1 MKNIVFFIVAVLTF
15 VALILIDVLLILR
28 RPSKSKEIER
38 ILEYAQYMIFFLFP
52 IACFAIILQYYILNT
67 LLCAVV
73 WILLF
78 EISNRILSHRLL
90 SHATVDIKVAMSFL
104 GMTLCAIYFGTQA
117 IIEWSKDYAG
127 MMCTIIALMLGFFVP
142 IDILLANISPKE
154 KGKEIFKATK
164 LSVITKG
171 IWIIYVCTIIYFIVC
186 AFMDKT
192 EIYDKYVIAA
202 ELGLIVGVFAALPV
216 IAIVSKKTAN
226 ALKDCYDT
234 RQDIFKSEG
243 FESYRSKVERF
254 LKYTDK
260 ERYDYVEAFLFYKAY
275 VAFCEKEDKYEADS
289 MLSVCEH
296 MLQEYSACSEMT
308 ISQRYSY
315 NDNIF
320 VLKKGK
326 RKYSGDIMT
335 SPWPLFKEYL
345 RSHSEIV
352 LEQGNVP
359 KKERDRYASA
369 GFKKNN
375 EMWLLYF
382 LENYHSVSS
391 KKKRNMIPNEV
402 RSFLINSYREEAM
415 WLVPVGCNVSKMK
428 NFVGESKIEEKYDF
442 GDLVLKSIY
451 EWYTLRNSN
460 LEEAT
465 KRIKDCFG
473 NEQEVV
479 EACEAW
485 LSRFKDWKE
494 FVVANKLQKLVKKSK
509 NIFVEKYEEPIMFF
523 EGHSMQNMLPE
534 SQENWLKMFKKISSI
549 IYNRY

>member
-1 MKNIVFFIVAVLTF
+1 MKNSVFLMVVF
-15 VALILIDVLLILR
+15 VTVWGLMLFEVLLVLR
-28 RPSKSKEIER
+28 PPKKHKEIEQK
-38 ILEYAQYMIFFLFP
+38 LEYIQYMIFFMFP
-52 IACFAIILQYYILNT
+52 IACSAVTMQYLIKNPFFSAVIWVLIIE
-67 LLCAVV
+67 
-73 WILLF
+73 F
-78 EISNRILSHRLL
+78 SNRILSRRILC
-90 SHATVDIKVAMSFL
+90 SASVEVKVAMSFL
-104 GMTLCAIYFGTQA
+104 VMTLCAVYFGTQA
-117 IIEWSKDYAG
+117 IFDKSKDYCN
-127 MMCTIIALMLGFFVP
+127 MTSIILALIVGFFIPLDV
-142 IDILLANISPKE
+142 LLKNTSIWE
-154 KGKEIFKATK
+154 KGKEILDKSYLK
-164 LSVITKG
+164 EIKRG
-171 IWIIYVCTIIYFIVC
+171 IWIVYVLMVIYSVVFAI
-186 AFMDKT
+186 MGRT
-192 EIYDKYVIAA
+192 EVYDKYIIQF
-202 ELGLIVGVFAALPV
+202 ELGIVIGVFLALPL
-216 IAIVSKKTAN
+216 IAIISKKTAN
-226 ALKDCYDT
+226 SLKDCYDT
-234 RQDIFKSEG
+234 RQYIFKSEA
-243 FESYRSKVERF
+243 FERYRREVENY
-254 LKYTDK
+254 LNYTDK

-275 VAFCEKEDKYEADS
+275 VAFCKKEDKYEADS

-320 VLKKGK
+320 VLKTGK

-345 RSHSEIV
+345 RLYSEIV
-352 LEQGNVP
+352 LEHGNVP

-369 GFKKNN
+369 GFRKNN

-382 LENYHSVSS
+382 LENYHKLSS
-391 KKKRNMIPNEV
+391 KKKKNMIPKEL
-402 RSFLINSYREEAM
+402 RSFLIDSYREKAM

-442 GDLVLKSIY
+442 GDLVLMSIY

-479 EACEAW
+479 EACEVW

-494 FVVANKLQKLVKKSK
+494 FVVANKLQKLVKKNK

-523 EGHSMQNMLPE
+523 EGHSMQNMLPK
-534 SQENWLKMFKKISSI
+534 SKKKWLKMFKKMSSM